1 MHLSSISTNPSFR
14 ERPNTVN
21 DAELLK
27 KLGRGFIWLGGGA
40 CVIQLLLSLP
50 GVGSFSGLL
59 LSLADTIGRLAS
71 TVGLG
76 AVLLVLAD
84 ISESLRGGRRP

>member
-1 MHLSSISTNPSFR
+1 MNPSFQ
-14 ERPNTVN
+14 ERSNTVT

-27 KLGRGFIWLGGGA
+27 KIGRGFIWLGGGA

-84 ISESLRGGRRP
+84 ISESLRTGRRP

>member
-1 MHLSSISTNPSFR
+1 MNPNFP
-14 ERPNTVN
+14 ERPTTVT

-27 KLGRGFIWLGGGA
+27 KIGRGFIWLGGGA
-40 CVIQLLLSLP
+40 CLLQLLLSLP

-59 LSLADTIGRLAS
+59 LSLTDTIGRLAS

-84 ISESLRGGRRP
+84 ISESLRSRSRE

>member
-1 MHLSSISTNPSFR
+1 MNPNFS
-14 ERPNTVN
+14 ERLTTVT

-27 KLGRGFIWLGGGA
+27 KLGRGFIWLGGGT
-40 CVIQLLLSLP
+40 CLIQLLLALP

-59 LSLADTIGRLAS
+59 LSIADAIGRLSA

-84 ISESLRGGRRP
+84 ISESLRGRPRE

>member
-1 MHLSSISTNPSFR
+1 MNPNFR
-14 ERPNTVN
+14 ERTKTVT

-27 KLGRGFIWLGGGA
+27 KIGRSFIWLGAAA
-40 CVIQLLLSLP
+40 CLIQLLLALP

-59 LSLADTIGRLAS
+59 LSIADTIGRLSA

-84 ISESLRGGRRP
+84 ISESLRGRPRE